1 MSWGA
6 IRKDRFS
13 LTPQALYD
21 ELARNAQHILS
32 TWRGDATRRE
42 ARMKAPLPDEGEKEK
57 EDDKEDK
64 PLRPGDRYGLDID
77 GEFRP
82 KKFPRR
88 FKYWEEVI
96 KTANEVLL
104 DEMRTLLEFSP

>member
-1 MSWGA
+1 
-6 IRKDRFS
+6 
-13 LTPQALYD
+13 
-21 ELARNAQHILS
+21 
-32 TWRGDATRRE
+32 
-42 ARMKAPLPDEGEKEK
+42 MKAPLPGEGEKEK
-57 EDDKEDK
+57 EDANLQEDK
-64 PLRPGDRYGLDID
+64 PLRPGDRYGRDID

-104 DEMRTLLEFSP
+104 DEMRTLLELSP